1 MIDLVRT
8 TRLANGAAVL
18 TEHMPSLRSATV
30 GVWVRRG
37 SRHERKDWNGICHFI
52 EHAVFKGTRR
62 RSALDI
68 AVESDRLGGNF
79 DAYTAHELTGFSLKV
94 VDTAVPQAFDLLSD
108 MLLAPRFDADDLERE
123 QKVIIEEMKMIEDS
137 PEELLNELFNA
148 AYFPGH
154 PLGRPIEGTPDTVL
168 SFDRT
173 RTTAFHADAYSPRN
187 LVIAAAGNVEH
198 GRVVA
203 LAERAFAEL
212 WNDAGRDSQVSS
224 AADGEDVDAAP
235 RHAAPIFVRRKKEL
249 EQAHLLLATPWSNAR
264 DEDRYAASLLGSV
277 IGGGTSSRLWQS
289 IREDRG
295 LAYAVGAAASTFTD
309 AGVFQ
314 VYAGTSPEQADEVL
328 DLSLAEIRRTV
339 REPVGEDELR
349 LAKDQM
355 IASILLGLES
365 SGTRA
370 AALARQEIVHGRRL
384 APEEV
389 IAKIEAVTPD
399 DLLAVARSRFTTD
412 QIAFAALGE
421 LNGFKVDRAR
431 LEI

>member
-8 TRLANGAAVL
+8 TRLANGATVL

-37 SRHERKDWNGICHFI
+37 ARHERAEWNGICHFI

-62 RSALDI
+62 RTALDI
-68 AVESDRLGGNF
+68 AIESDRLGGNF

-94 VDTAVPQAFDLLSD
+94 VDTATAQAFDLLAD

-137 PEELLNELFNA
+137 PEELLTELFNA
-148 AYFPGH
+148 AYFPNH
-154 PLGRPIEGTPDTVL
+154 SLGRPIEGTPDTVL
-168 SFDRT
+168 SFDRQ
-173 RTTAFHADAYSPRN
+173 RTTVFHADAYSPRN

-198 GRVVA
+198 ERIVA
-203 LAERAFAEL
+203 LAERAF
-212 WNDAGRDSQVSS
+212 NDLSNSDQPVSQISS
-224 AADGEDVDAAP
+224 AADADDDAP
-235 RHAAPIFVRRKKEL
+235 RPAAPIFVQHKPEL
-249 EQAHLLLATPWSNAR
+249 EQAHLLLATPWSNAH

-277 IGGGTSSRLWQS
+277 IGGGTSSRLWQA

-295 LAYAVGAAASTFTD
+295 LAYSVGAAASTFTD
-309 AGVFQ
+309 AGVFH

-328 DLSLAEIRRTV
+328 DLALAELRRVV
-339 REPVGEDELR
+339 REPVGEDELQ

-355 IASILLGLES
+355 TSSILLGLES
-365 SGTRA
+365 SGARA
-370 AALARQEIVHGRRL
+370 ATLARQEIVHGRRL
-384 APEEV
+384 DPEE
-389 IAKIEAVTPD
+389 IIRKIEAVTPG
-399 DLLAVARSRFTTD
+399 DLLAVARARFQTE
-412 QIAFAALGE
+412 QIAFGALGD
-421 LNGFKVDRAR
+421 LNSFKVDRAR